1 MQNIFLR
8 TRYQEVLQS
17 LHFVDNTKKD
27 KTDKGYKIIPFI
39 NHLNESFKVVF
50 SNKPE
55 QSVDKHMTKFK
66 GRSSMR

>member
-17 LHFVDNTKKD
+17 LHFVDNIKKD
-27 KTDKGYKIIPFI
+27 KTDKAK
-39 NHLNESFKVVF
+39 S
-50 SNKPE
+50 E

-66 GRSSMR
+66 